1 MFYHL
6 GSMQAFPNSFS
17 FCHPISFLHFVH
29 EFQQIFRVLQLCPSK
44 QPYTTSFYKF
54 QASAGLSKHLTVV
67 IILSCA
73 FRAEM
78 SGIPLGVGGPPPPG
92 MDAKCGRLVCI
103 KVRMLDDSV
112 AVFHL
117 GHKAIGQTLLD
128 EVARH
133 LNLLENDYFGLE
145 YIDNAGCH
153 CWLDADKPILRQISS
168 HSSDAKFYFIVK
180 FYTPN
185 PIDLEEEYTRYLLT
199 LQIRRDLS
207 VGELH
212 CAETTAAL
220 LAAYLVQSEC
230 GDFSAEDYPDAT
242 YLSHSRFIP
251 HQTIEFQQKVMENH
265 RNLIGM
271 SPGES
276 DFAMLEVARR
286 CDFYGIKLHPAK
298 DIEGTDARLAVLH
311 LGIKVYHQLQ
321 CVSTFSWAKIR
332 KLSFKRKKLLV
343 KLHPDSYQYYKETIQ
358 FVFDSRNECKSFWK
372 KCVEHHAFFRCSAA
386 DCTRRDNRLFSKG
399 SSFRYH
405 GRTQKQLIDYVRE
418 HHKRR
423 EPFTRPLRS
432 AVSPRC
438 PPPFAL
444 YSVVSERKKN
454 GGSHASM
461 SHLSNQ
467 SHSHDNAGTLDARG
481 HRHDKECAERQKH
494 RTKQK
499 IPKEQ
504 PDKENVSI
512 SLPNVL
518 SDDIQV
524 VCRELEIESAEPP
537 KSLSGDNFNSIHRPD
552 YDNLSEDSYRLSDHE
567 RSTKSDVGVP
577 SRQQPFNVTFTTK
590 RVGNV
595 IVKRV
600 ISQSKST
607 PHSTDDEDSASNS
620 VTSTST
626 GRRHLKEYPF
636 NSTSFV
642 PIEIDGPNVDI
653 SVRRSTGPIYTS
665 TGALLLKPKV
675 ISTHEGEY
683 SSVKVVPEPVASSSS
698 AAPPQ
703 QQQQQPQQQQQQQQ
717 QQQKQ
722 QQPQKQL
729 PKQPVASVST
739 FTEAQPIYGARGP
752 LPGKVIAKE
761 TMVITPNGVRE
772 RGPKPA
778 VLPKPTKAV
787 IPQHAVPHH
796 TTPEDHPVVVMM
808 EQTPPSTMKEERKP
822 EPEVKAKVPPTR
834 PKLISVKS
842 EDSPNVEKCHLFNSE
857 IPYTLTLR
865 KVDSAESLSFPTFKE
880 RPKEFDTGSLRRLS
894 KSPDQFKRRKS
905 LDLVPRK
912 RLPSPRNFSSQDHS
926 ISPTTPEGNV
936 LDYVMRHRSQSSERP
951 EKRGKRGDVRRQ
963 TQPVRFDL
971 PPSPCSPVSGSTPFI
986 SCIHDDVI
994 DDSVSESRSLHEE
1007 MEKLEGVLGVNVV
1020 SSEKEQKED
1029 SEGSDSLPPP
1039 PETVVKP
1046 PPPPPP
1052 PKPKGVSEHVAE
1064 LKTSVIMTS
1073 VVKATPTEEASTAFR
1088 QQDEQTPFIDESP
1101 KSSEETLPVSRR
1113 TETGLLWTDF

>member
-1 MFYHL
+1 MVRLDYAH
-6 GSMQAFPNSFS
+6 A
-17 FCHPISFLHFVH
+17 
-29 EFQQIFRVLQLCPSK
+29 
-44 QPYTTSFYKF
+44 
-54 QASAGLSKHLTVV
+54 
-67 IILSCA
+67 
-73 FRAEM
+73 RAEM

-386 DCTRRDNRLFSKG
+386 DSTRKDNRLFSKG

-432 AVSPRC
+432 AASPRC

-444 YSVVSERKKN
+444 YSMVSERKKN

-461 SHLSNQ
+461 SHLPNQ
-467 SHSHDNAGTLDARG
+467 SQSHDNAGTLDARG
-481 HRHDKECAERQKH
+481 HRHSKECAEHQKH
-494 RTKQK
+494 RPKPK

-504 PDKENVSI
+504 NDKPEKENVSI

-537 KSLSGDNFNSIHRPD
+537 KSLSGDNFNNIRPD

-577 SRQQPFNVTFTTK
+577 SRQVRSANFATK

-595 IVKRV
+595 VVKRV
-600 ISQSKST
+600 ISHSKST
-607 PHSTDDEDSASNS
+607 PHSTDEEDSASNS
-620 VTSTST
+620 VASTST
-626 GRRHLKEYPF
+626 GRRRGLKEYPF

-653 SVRRSTGPIYTS
+653 TVRRSTGPIYTS

-683 SSVKVVPEPVASSSS
+683 SSVKIIPDSVASTSMT
-698 AAPPQ
+698 AAAAVAAHQ
-703 QQQQQPQQQQQQQQ
+703 KQQQQ

-722 QQPQKQL
+722 STP
-729 PKQPVASVST
+729 QPVTGVSKT
-739 FTEAQPIYGARGP
+739 AEAQPIYGARGP
-752 LPGKVIAKE
+752 LPGKVISKE
-761 TMVITPNGVRE
+761 TMVITPHGVKE

-796 TTPEDHPVVVMM
+796 TTPEDHPVVLMT
-808 EQTPPSTMKEERKP
+808 EQTPPTTTTTMTTTKEKQKP
-822 EPEVKAKVPPTR
+822 VAEAEPEVKTKAPPTR

-865 KVDSAESLSFPTFKE
+865 KVDSAESLSFNTFKD
-880 RPKEFDTGSLRRLS
+880 RPKEFDTGSLRKLS
-894 KSPDQFKRRKS
+894 RSPDQFKRRKS

-936 LDYVMRHRSQSSERP
+936 LDYVLRHRSQSHERP

-971 PPSPCSPVSGSTPFI
+971 PPSPCSPTVSGSTPFI
-986 SCIHDDVI
+986 SCLHDDAN
-994 DDSVSESRSLHEE
+994 DDSVSESRSLHDE
-1007 MEKLEGVLGVNVV
+1007 MEKLEGILGVNVV
-1020 SSEKEQKED
+1020 TAEKEQKED

-1039 PETVVKP
+1039 PETVVKPPQETVVKPPQESAVVKP

-1073 VVKATPTEEASTAFR
+1073 VVKTTPTEETSTSVG
-1088 QQDEQTPFIDESP
+1088 QKDDQTPFIDESP